1 MFADTG
7 GIDIDRIVGEQPG
20 WIQAEG
26 RDRMSGTRQCITLN
40 LDRSTAKPMMTDFT
54 IRGLYDAGPALTE
67 PTPNELV
74 RTLGGLADRYDAR
87 GLMSG
92 VMLIAKN
99 DQILFEKAYG
109 FASIAHRDPMRTT
122 TRLNLA
128 SIGKSLTGVVEPDR
142 RQFAA
147 AFVVGVEAIKSRGK
161 ADLGEK
167 TMLDVLI
174 PVSRLLQRLA
184 DEGAPL
190 PELCEQL
197 TTEAHRNM
205 LATRDMTATK
215 GRASFLGERALG
227 HIDPGSRTCEVAI
240 TAVCETLK
248 ETA

>member
-1 MFADTG
+1 MKLLSTIG
-7 GIDIDRIVGEQPG
+7 G
-20 WIQAEG
+20 A
-26 RDRMSGTRQCITLN
+26 SG
-40 LDRSTAKPMMTDFT
+40 P
-54 IRGLYDAGPALTE
+54 
-67 PTPNELV
+67 
-74 RTLGGLADRYDAR
+74 
-87 GLMSG
+87 
-92 VMLIAKN
+92 LISS
-99 DQILFEKAYG
+99 F
-109 FASIAHRDPMRTT
+109 FIAM
-122 TRLNLA
+122 
-128 SIGKSLTGVVEPDR
+128 GKSLTGVVEPDR

-147 AFVVGVEAIKSRGK
+147 AFVAGVEAIKSRGK

-227 HIDPGSRTCEVAI
+227 HIDPGSKTCEVAI